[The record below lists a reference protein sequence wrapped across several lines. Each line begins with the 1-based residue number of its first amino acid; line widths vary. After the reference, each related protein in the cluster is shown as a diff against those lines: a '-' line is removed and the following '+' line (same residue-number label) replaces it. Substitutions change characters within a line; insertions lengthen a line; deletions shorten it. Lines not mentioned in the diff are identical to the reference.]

1 MTRKLRIYCFIIF
14 NIIFVSF
21 FPKIAFAQ
29 VVINEFSSSTTNDW
43 VEVYNTGSP
52 IDISSLALV
61 DGDGNQKDFPSCI
74 LGTNGTYAVDWSNRL
89 DNGGDRM
96 GLLKDGRLVDCVSYK
111 SGPACEG
118 KVIDFP
124 DLGDNE
130 FGVRQPEGTG
140 SWVKET
146 TATKSDNSLCAVLA
160 LTPTEPTTSPSIL
173 TPTPTP
179 KATYKINKAKD
190 NNGVELSSVKIYVD
204 GQYTHHYDDETLTF
218 CDGCHC
224 DDENAVDCGFGGHVI
239 KTEKDGYENW
249 QETKTFSAGDSYEVN
264 PVMGIVSSS
273 TPTPT
278 VTSAPTSTPT
288 PKASLT
294 PTKKPTPSLTLT
306 PTPTPSGEIL
316 GQEASESALDQ
327 LSDEDNKATPSSE
340 GSGNIKKII
349 FPAVAIIVGIGF
361 IGFSVF
367 SFLKGRR
374 QKEEPEEVVV

>member
-239 KTEKDGYENW
+239 KTERWVREL
-249 QETKTFSAGDSYEVN
+249 AGN
-264 PVMGIVSSS
+264 
-273 TPTPT
+273 
-278 VTSAPTSTPT
+278 
-288 PKASLT
+288 
-294 PTKKPTPSLTLT
+294 
-306 PTPTPSGEIL
+306 
-316 GQEASESALDQ
+316 
-327 LSDEDNKATPSSE
+327 
-340 GSGNIKKII
+340 
-349 FPAVAIIVGIGF
+349 
-361 IGFSVF
+361 
-367 SFLKGRR
+367 
-374 QKEEPEEVVV
+374 